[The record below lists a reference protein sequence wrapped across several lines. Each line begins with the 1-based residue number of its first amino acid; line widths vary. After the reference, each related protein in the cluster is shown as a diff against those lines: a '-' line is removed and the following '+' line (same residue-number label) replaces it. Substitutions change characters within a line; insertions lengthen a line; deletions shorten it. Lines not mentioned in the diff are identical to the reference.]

1 MRHWR
6 SRVLVTI
13 SLLAVSRCNHLN
25 AQTTTSGA
33 LGGVVTDQTSAVVPA
48 ADVEIRNSAKGAT
61 QSTRTDNEGVYRFV
75 FLAPGRYTLTVAHAG
90 FSRRTR
96 TVDVLLGPSISV
108 NVTLEVP
115 KARSEIIVTD
125 EAPLIQAREWGR
137 ICDDEPKTN

>member
-6 SRVLVTI
+6 FHVLFRI
-13 SLLAVSRCNHLN
+13 SLLAIAVCNHLN
-25 AQTTTSGA
+25 AQTTMSGA

-48 ADVEIRNSAKGAT
+48 ADVEIRNSAKGTT
-61 QSTRTDNEGVYRFV
+61 QSTKTDHEGVYRFF

-90 FSRRTR
+90 FSEVTR

-115 KARSEIIVTD
+115 QARS
-125 EAPLIQAREWGR
+125 
-137 ICDDEPKTN
+137 